1 MFTLK
6 EPTFSVL
13 DVRELL
19 THYYLWLYVPLL
31 ASYMM
36 ISDFPMLAL
45 KFKGGDPLN
54 MWKYA
59 LLALGIISIALFGAA
74 GVAVFYFIYILI
86 SFIANFAV
94 QKQSTKI

>member
-1 MFTLK
+1 MHTFND
-6 EPTFSVL
+6 PTFSVL
-13 DVRELL
+13 DVREIL
-19 THYYLWLYVPLL
+19 THYYFWLYVPIL

-54 MWKYA
+54 MWKYV
-59 LLALGIISIALFGAA
+59 LLALGIVSVALFGAA